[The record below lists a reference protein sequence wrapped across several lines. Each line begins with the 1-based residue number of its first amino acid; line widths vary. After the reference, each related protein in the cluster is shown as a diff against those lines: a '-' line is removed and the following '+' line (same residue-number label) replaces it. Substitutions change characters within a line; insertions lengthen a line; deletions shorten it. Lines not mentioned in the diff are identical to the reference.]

1 MATITGGIT
10 GRPAGK
16 IAGIIFGA
24 ARSRS
29 GKRVTAREKVDPSNP
44 NTPAQQQQRGLFSEC
59 LQRVRKLGAG
69 IYRDDFNRSI
79 GQLPGFQSMM
89 SYLMNAADSAGNLVN
104 LPDLN
109 LGTLH
114 VPDTVNYTIAGDNV
128 EVTWSDETGSNGTAG
143 DQAVLLAIDPMSGLI
158 FDFVAEVYDTATRA
172 DGGTG
177 YTVEPVNN
185 NYQASEL
192 LYILYFRGKGSA
204 EGTLSRTVVQNQQ

>member
-44 NTPAQQQQRGLFSEC
+44 NTPAQQNQRGLFREC
-59 LQRVRKLGAG
+59 LQRVRKLGSG

-89 SYLMNAADSAGNLVN
+89 SWLMNAADSEGNILS

-114 VPDTVNYTIAGDNV
+114 VPDTVSFSEAGDNM
-128 EVTWSDETGSNGTAG
+128 EITWSEETGSNGTAN
-143 DQAVLLAIDPMSGLI
+143 DEAVLLAIDPNSGLE
-158 FDFVAEVYDTATRA
+158 FDIVAEVRDTATRG
-172 DGGTG
+172 DGATG
-177 YTVEPVNN
+177 YTVEPANAK
-185 NYQASEL
+185 YQANEL
-192 LYILYFRGKGSA
+192 VYVLYFRGKGAA
-204 EGTLSRTVVQNQQ
+204 EGTLSRTITHDAA